1 MKKQV
6 ILILL
11 LCLVKITL
19 AQPPAGKAKP
29 GSSYGATTDAQ
40 NAIAASEV
48 PALLSHRDTVPVK
61 VKAKVISSCAS
72 KGCWMTL
79 KVNDSTEAFVKM
91 KDYAFFVPTDIQGK
105 TVVLSG
111 ISFVKTTT
119 VEDQKHYAQD
129 AKKTKKEID
138 AIVAPKKEIRFLAD
152 GILVT
157 E

>member
-1 MKKQV
+1 MKKQI
-6 ILILL
+6 ILFFL

-29 GSSYGATTDAQ
+29 GSSYGAKTDAE
-40 NAIAASEV
+40 NAIAVSEV
-48 PALLSHRDTVPVK
+48 PALLSHKDTVPVK

-105 TVVLSG
+105 NVVLNG
-111 ISFVKTTT
+111 ISFVKTTS